1 MAANILIVDDEKDVV
16 SLVGFLLEKDGHKV
30 SQAYNGAEALEKMGV
45 EPPSENKPIPDLI
58 ILDVM
63 MPVMDGYSV
72 TSKLAANS
80 RTRSVP
86 IIVLTAKGQ
95 MRDLFQLTSNVAAYL
110 EKPFDPK
117 HLRDTVA
124 SVLRPAK

>member
-1 MAANILIVDDEKDVV
+1 MIVDDEHDVV
-16 SLVGFLLEKDGHKV
+16 SLVSFLLEKEGHKITE
-30 SQAYNGAEALEKMGV
+30 AYNGAEALEKMGV
-45 EPPSENKPIPDLI
+45 EPPDDTKPAPDLV

-72 TSKLAANS
+72 TSKLAANLK
-80 RTRSVP
+80 TRSMP
-86 IIVLTAKGQ
+86 IIILTAKGQ
-95 MRDLFQLTSNVAAYL
+95 MRDLFQLTSNVVAYL

-124 SVLRPAK
+124 SVLRPKK